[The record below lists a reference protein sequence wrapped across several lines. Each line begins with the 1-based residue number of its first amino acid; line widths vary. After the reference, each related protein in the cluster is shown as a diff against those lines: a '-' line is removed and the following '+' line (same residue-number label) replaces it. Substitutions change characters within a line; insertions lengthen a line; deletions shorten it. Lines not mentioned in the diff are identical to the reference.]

1 MPRARR
7 RVIALP
13 ALSLVFALLACLLLP
28 TASAQA
34 EAPAQM
40 PAQVVDVADVLTAAQ
55 ESEIVEAV
63 DDLAARENLQ
73 LWVIY
78 VRDFDGMTPE
88 EWGRQ
93 TQQLSELSYR
103 DVLLAVSVTDRKYY
117 FGSAEHIEDL
127 PPNRMNEIA
136 RAAVEPAVR
145 DGEWTDAAL
154 NASHRLAGVES
165 RRALYAIIG
174 AVVVIAILG
183 GLIVYF
189 ARRNTDLDTDDGPA
203 DGDPLTVEQLTRLP
217 VAALDPW
224 ASERLTSTDDAV
236 SVSADELILAEE
248 EFGADRVAAFRT
260 ALTTAESAVAAA
272 FALRYEVDRGGLSPE
287 EQQDRLVQI
296 ISICSEA
303 DRALDEQAAGFD
315 ALRDLV
321 PAAAARLD
329 QLAERSGAVA
339 SRLGESSAQ
348 ESYLADEFDGPIV
361 ESVTGNLALAR
372 ELIQF
377 ADDSIEQ
384 GREAVADP
392 AEQRRSTVAAIRS
405 AESALDTA
413 AKLLDALT
421 DAAQNLVLLAE
432 DPNAL
437 GRATAEVAAA
447 ESFIDTRRGAVGAQ
461 ARTVLSEA
469 ERLLHE
475 AHPDRGGRG
484 AGAADRAAELADEAI
499 TLARQ
504 DVAAWQES
512 SADDGAPVLTGVL
525 VDAVVPTTADVP
537 VDLGNGGY
545 SSGGR
550 TPGSFG
556 GSDTSGRIG
565 TGGRR

>member
-28 TASAQA
+28 ASARA

-55 ESEIVEAV
+55 ESEIVDAV

-103 DVLLAVSVTDRKYY
+103 DVLLAVSVTDRAYY
-117 FGSAEHIEDL
+117 FGSADTIDDL
-127 PPNRMNEIA
+127 PESRLNEIA
-136 RAAVEPAVR
+136 RATVEPAVR
-145 DGEWTDAAL
+145 DGEWSDAAL
-154 NASHRLAGVES
+154 DASNRLAGVES
-165 RRALYAIIG
+165 RRALYAIVG
-174 AVVVIAILG
+174 GLVVIATIA
-183 GLIVYF
+183 GLIVF
-189 ARRNTDLDTDDGPA
+189 FSRRSTNADVTDDSPNG
-203 DGDPLTVEQLTRLP
+203 DDPLTVDQLTQLP
-217 VAALDPW
+217 ITALDPW
-224 ASERLTSTDDAV
+224 ATERLTSTDNAV

-248 EFGADRVAAFRT
+248 EFGADRVAAFRA
-260 ALTTAESAVAAA
+260 ALTTAESAVATA
-272 FALRYEVDRGGLSPE
+272 FALRHDVDRGGAGHE
-287 EQQDRLVQI
+287 EQRDRLVQI
-296 ISICSEA
+296 ISICSDA
-303 DRALDEQAAGFD
+303 DRALDAQTAAFD

-321 PAAAARLD
+321 PDAAARLD
-329 QLAERSGAVA
+329 RLAERSAA
-339 SRLGESSAQ
+339 LAERRTESSGQ
-348 ESYLADEFDGPIV
+348 EAYLAENFGGPIV
-361 ESVTGNLALAR
+361 ESVGGNLTLASD
-372 ELIQF
+372 LISF
-377 ADDSIEQ
+377 ADDSIAQ
-384 GREAVADP
+384 GREAVADQADKRLP
-392 AEQRRSTVAAIRS
+392 TVAAIRS

-421 DAAQNLVLLAE
+421 DASQNLVLLAQ
-432 DPNAL
+432 DPDPLA
-437 GRATAEVAAA
+437 RATAEVAAA
-447 ESFIDTRRGAVGAQ
+447 ESFIDTRRGAVGTR
-461 ARTVLSEA
+461 ARTFLSEA

-484 AGAADRAAELADEAI
+484 AGAAELSAALADEA
-499 TLARQ
+499 LLLGRQ

-525 VDAVVPTTADVP
+525 VDAVVPTTTDVP
-537 VDLGNGGY
+537 PDLGNGGY

-565 TGGRR
+565 TGGRH